1 MAAVRTSHFLVCDVD
16 LWPSASLH
24 AELAALDAA
33 WWRSRHLALV
43 VPAFTLDPRAVP
55 PTEGQAPPELPAS
68 LGELLFPSPR
78 HQHHDDLHHLRQLFS
93 PRPRPRALFLLR
105 SPTPPPPPPP
115 PPPPA
120 GELRGC
126 VASHR
131 CAAFKGASGFVPG
144 QHLSTDYARWWA
156 RAGAALP
163 YRVPCFDKVSW
174 EPYLVLPAAAN
185 ATPAFDERF
194 TGYGK
199 NKVQWVQTLRGAGF
213 HFWVLPRGYLLHFPH
228 KMSSSGRKWQAN
240 ANDHRAR
247 MDSLFERQLAVQEQR
262 ARQLLEAE
270 PQDGCAAVT
279 PACDV
284 PLLQQV
290 DMLEPGVLGRRAP
303 LPIDG

>member
-1 MAAVRTSHFLVCDVD
+1 M
-16 LWPSASLH
+16 
-24 AELAALDAA
+24 
-33 WWRSRHLALV
+33 
-43 VPAFTLDPRAVP
+43 
-55 PTEGQAPPELPAS
+55 
-68 LGELLFPSPR
+68 
-78 HQHHDDLHHLRQLFS
+78 
-93 PRPRPRALFLLR
+93 
-105 SPTPPPPPPP
+105 
-115 PPPPA
+115 
-120 GELRGC
+120 
-126 VASHR
+126 
-131 CAAFKGASGFVPG
+131 
-144 QHLSTDYARWWA
+144 
-156 RAGAALP
+156 
-163 YRVPCFDKVSW
+163 
-174 EPYLVLPAAAN
+174 
-185 ATPAFDERF
+185 
-194 TGYGK
+194 
-199 NKVQWVQTLRGAGF
+199 QTLRGAGF